1 MGQPQARKSRKHKN
15 GNHPLHRTRN
25 YGRDIDQ
32 IHEDLT
38 ERQKTL
44 IKNTVV
50 LDEDKPGLGQFYCV
64 ECARYFTDENTLVK
78 HKGTKVHKRRY
89 HPEFEATADWRLQR
103 HNGHQRGGR
112 GFLKRD

>member
-32 IHEDLT
+32 IHQDLS
-38 ERQKTL
+38 EQQKTL
-44 IKNTVV
+44 IKNTAE

-64 ECARYFTDENTLVK
+64 ECARYFTDEGALTK
-78 HKGTKVHKRRY
+78 HRGSKVHKRRY
-89 HPEFEATADWRLQR
+89 VFPRPDCGWDLGLMLR
-103 HNGHQRGGR
+103 RG
-112 GFLKRD
+112 